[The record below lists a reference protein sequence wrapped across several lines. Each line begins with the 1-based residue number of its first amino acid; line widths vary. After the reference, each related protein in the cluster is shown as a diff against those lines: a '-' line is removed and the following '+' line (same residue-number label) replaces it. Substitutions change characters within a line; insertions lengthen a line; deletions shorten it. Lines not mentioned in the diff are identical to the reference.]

1 MNFWGTYA
9 VGAARVILYAYA
21 YVLLEWLFLA
31 TKPSFLGV
39 WPIGLRIAGFW
50 IGALPFVGAALT
62 LHVVCC
68 LLDWLV
74 PFLRCNGGRPLP
86 KVATSVVVTAIVLM
100 LVDNFT
106 YTVFGWGVV
115 NTTTWTAP
123 LYWLVAL
130 SLFLAHLRR
139 QASPMRARSV
149 LAATLIVVS
158 AGTLL
163 WTILDSPNSPETYPG
178 KGTMAGAQ
186 AAGAAGTSRPNIVFF
201 AADGITASR
210 TSAYGYARKTTPNLD
225 SLLNHA
231 LVAENA
237 FTNSGW
243 TTGSLTSMMTGKYP
257 TTTKVMYPPY
267 TLKGVDAYQSLPRI
281 LHTLGYT
288 NIQETVR
295 YYADGPDLN
304 WQDSFDEA
312 NGRTLEPSE
321 LDASKAIALQV
332 PVQLDEAL
340 YKRLSERVLQL
351 LRIERMADP
360 HAEVTSEQY
369 AKVYG
374 TADDKRMERVYAFI
388 DHARKPFFVHIHLLG
403 THCCAYH
410 PREQVFSQGYFAS
423 EAEKRNAQL
432 DDAILESDRLFG
444 ELIQHLR
451 QRGQLDNT
459 LIIYTSDHD
468 NGWDFRAPVPLIFAF
483 PHGDHQGHVT
493 GTTQLLDVAPTV
505 LDYLGISVPDWMEG
519 HSLLRGELAPERP
532 VFSVFRLDR
541 SHFTTSKKDR
551 LARVDNMGPPTYG
564 LSQMGMVV
572 CQRWYVLDLDNGA
585 VTKGKVA
592 AYKGTC
598 PEKALPDDVRA
609 RSMISDHLHQRGFVF

>member
-1 MNFWGTYA
+1 MNVWGRYA
-9 VGAARVILYAYA
+9 GGAARVVLYAYA

-39 WPIGLRIAGFW
+39 WPVGLRVAGFW
-50 IGALPFVGAALT
+50 IGALPFVGAALA

-68 LLDWLV
+68 LLDWLI
-74 PFLRCNGGRPLP
+74 PFLRRNDGILP
-86 KVATSVVVTAIVLM
+86 RLAPSVVVTAIVLM

-115 NTTTWTAP
+115 NVTAWTAP
-123 LYWLVAL
+123 VYWLVAL
-130 SLFLAHLRR
+130 LIFLTHLRR
-139 QASPMRARSV
+139 QPTPMRVRNAV
-149 LAATLIVVS
+149 AATMVVVS
-158 AGTLL
+158 AGALL
-163 WTILDSPNSPETYPG
+163 WALLASPHSLEVKQESDTAAAAHSASSP
-178 KGTMAGAQ
+178 GAP
-186 AAGAAGTSRPNIVFF
+186 RPNIIFF
-201 AADGITASR
+201 ASDGVTASR
-210 TSAYGYARKTTPNLD
+210 TSAYGYERETTPNLD
-225 SLLNHA
+225 ALLDHA
-231 LVAENA
+231 LVADNA

-267 TLKGVDAYQSLPRI
+267 TLKGVDAYQSLPRM
-281 LHTLGYT
+281 LHMLGYA

-304 WQDSFDEA
+304 WRDSFDEA
-312 NGRTLEPSE
+312 NGRKVEPPR
-321 LDASKAIALQV
+321 LDASRAIALQV
-332 PVQLDEAL
+332 PEQLDEVL

-351 LRIERMADP
+351 LLIEQMADP
-360 HAEVTSEQY
+360 HAEVTSEEY

-374 TADDKRMERVYAFI
+374 TADGKRMERVYAFI
-388 DHARKPFFVHIHLLG
+388 DQTRKPFFVHIHLLG
-403 THCCAYH
+403 THCCTYRPH
-410 PREQVFSQGYFAS
+410 KKVFSEGDFAT

-432 DDAILESDRLFG
+432 DDAILQSDQLFG
-444 ELIQHLR
+444 ELVSHLK
-451 QRGQLDNT
+451 QRGLLDNT

-468 NGWDFRAPVPLIFAF
+468 NGWDFRAPVPLVFVF
-483 PHGDHQGHVT
+483 PHGDHHGHVT

-519 HSLLRGELAPERP
+519 RSLLQGPLAPERP

-572 CQRWYVLDLDNGA
+572 CQRWYVMNLDSA
-585 VTKGKVA
+585 AITKGKVA
-592 AYKGTC
+592 DYKGGC
-598 PEKALPDDVRA
+598 PEQSLPDDARA
-609 RSMISDHLHQRGFVF
+609 RHMISDHLHQRGFVF